1 MKKVI
6 TPLLMLLPVTAVWG
20 FDTYFYRED
29 SNRPVHVAKDVTTLE
44 FRPSATVL
52 TRSDFTTAEVDNTTF
67 HHMLFRDKSTSG
79 ITGATAPN
87 ARVEVRGDMLYVT
100 SPSPVSSLQV
110 SSASGMLVASV
121 SSGACDLTCD
131 MSALAAGIYIV
142 RVESDNTVSISKII
156 KK

>member
-79 ITGATAPN
+79 ITGATATN

-100 SPSPVSSLQV
+100 SPSPVSSLQI

-121 SSGACDLTCD
+121 SSGACDLTYD